1 MRDGRLF
8 VVDAMLARYEND
20 RFAKGR
26 TLNSTTSGSGHA
38 QRCRIVVDTC
48 ADLTPEIA
56 ASLDVDIL
64 GFPYILDGVEHTDD
78 IWTSITPQEFY
89 DQIRA
94 GVKASTSAIS
104 IGRYLE
110 YFTQCA
116 EEGTPTVY
124 LCFTSALSSSYDSA
138 VTAAEQVRAQYPDFE
153 LYVVD
158 NALPCA
164 CGELLALEAVRQRAA
179 GLNAQQLAAWADE
192 AKTYVHGYFT
202 LDSLDS
208 LAAGGRIPP
217 AAAQLSSKLDIKPEL
232 SFDLS
237 GSLSLIGVNRGRKKA
252 LKSLIKSFKENYVPD
267 PALPIT
273 VVSADA
279 EKDADW
285 VEAALR
291 REEGCANAT
300 IIRGSVGPTIGA
312 HVGPGMVA
320 VIFWGRNR
328 ADKISLTDR
337 IAKRVRG

>member
-1 MRDGRLF
+1 MS
-8 VVDAMLARYEND
+8 N
-20 RFAKGR
+20 
-26 TLNSTTSGSGHA
+26 TTSGSGHA
-38 QRCRIVVDTC
+38 HRCRIVVDTC

-78 IWTSITPQEFY
+78 IWTSITPAEFY
-89 DQIRA
+89 DQIRS

-138 VTAAEQVRAQYPDFE
+138 VTASEQVRAQYPDFE

-179 GLNAQQLAAWADE
+179 GLTAKQLAAWADE

-232 SFDLS
+232 SFDLA

-252 LKSLIKSFKENYVPD
+252 LKSLIKSFKENYVLD
-267 PALPIT
+267 PTMPMTI
-273 VVSADA
+273 VSADA

-285 VEAALR
+285 VEAAVR
-291 REEGCANAT
+291 KEEGCANVT
-300 IIRGSVGPTIGA
+300 IIRGAVGPTIGA

-320 VIFWGRNR
+320 LIFWGRNR
-328 ADKISLTDR
+328 AEKISLTDR
-337 IAKRVRG
+337 IAKKVRGSSEG